1 VYLWQ
6 IKKSPFLK
14 KGLEID
20 MKKDNKAVIYWL
32 LIGCSLIFI
41 MVVVGGIT
49 RLTHSGLSISNYK
62 LISGT
67 IPPMNEIEWNEAFEL
82 YKQYPEYQKLN
93 NTFTL
98 QEFKDIYFWEWIHRV
113 IGRFIGLVFIIPFIY
128 FLIQKQ
134 LSKSTIKKAIILLV
148 MGGLQGFLGWYMVKS
163 GLVNKPDVSHYRLAA
178 HLTTAFLTFAY
189 TFWVALDLMF
199 PERKTVVKKLRNFI
213 RIGLVVLIIQ
223 IIYGA
228 FVAGLDA
235 GWIHNHWPF
244 MNESKLVHETVY
256 LEQSPT
262 YLNFIEGKSGVQFV
276 HRTLAYI
283 VVIFTLSIWYRAK
296 RMKLSSFQS
305 KGINSLL
312 IMVGIQFLLGVLTL
326 IYAVPVWLGVSHQV
340 GAFILLS
347 AMIFTLH
354 RFTK

>member
-1 VYLWQ
+1 
-6 IKKSPFLK
+6 
-14 KGLEID
+14 

-32 LIGCSLIFI
+32 LTGCILIFI

-67 IPPMNEIEWNEAFEL
+67 IPPMNEVEWNEAFEL

-93 NTFTL
+93 NHFTL
-98 QEFKDIYFWEWIHRV
+98 EDFKDIYFWEWIHRV

-128 FLIQKQ
+128 FLIRKQ
-134 LSKSTIKKAIILLV
+134 LSKLTIKKSIILLF
-148 MGGLQGFLGWYMVKS
+148 MGGFQGFLGWYMVKS
-163 GLVNKPDVSHYRLAA
+163 GLVDRPDVSHYRLAA

-199 PERKTVVKKLRNFI
+199 PNKKAIDTKLRNFI

-244 MNESKLVHETVY
+244 MSEGKLIHETVY
-256 LEQSPT
+256 TEHNPT

-276 HRTLAYI
+276 HRTLAYV
-283 VVIFTLSIWYRAK
+283 VVIFVLAIYYKAKKTTLTP
-296 RMKLSSFQS
+296 LQN
-305 KGINSLL
+305 KGVNGLM
-312 IMVGIQFLLGVLTL
+312 IMVGVQFLLGVLTIL
-326 IYAVPVWLGVSHQV
+326 LAVPVWLGVAHQV
-340 GAFILLS
+340 GAFVLLS
-347 AMIFTLH
+347 LMTFTLH
-354 RFTK
+354 RFSK